1 MGFAGLVA
9 TECKELQEDP
19 YSYLSSSSTMSYVI
33 FGRRVL
39 NEHLAVGTLAVFGTG
54 VALAM
59 RGDSKADKS
68 KIPAPAIS
76 SSSKDEEAFI
86 REFVANMEREDAAAP
101 ASKKH

>member
-1 MGFAGLVA
+1 
-9 TECKELQEDP
+9 
-19 YSYLSSSSTMSYVI
+19 MSYVI

-59 RGDSKADKS
+59 RGGSKTDKS
-68 KIPAPAIS
+68 QIPAPAIT

-86 REFVANMEREDAAAP
+86 REFVANMEREDAAN
-101 ASKKH
+101 KKH